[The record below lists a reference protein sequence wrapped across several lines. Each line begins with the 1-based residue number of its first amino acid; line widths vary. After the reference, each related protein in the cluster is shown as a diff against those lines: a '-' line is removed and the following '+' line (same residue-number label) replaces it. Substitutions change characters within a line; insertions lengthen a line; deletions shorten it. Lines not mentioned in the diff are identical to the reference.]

1 MNRRLIFILLIIGFY
16 SNLFAKNTLTRH
28 FDIRIAGFKIGA
40 LTAHQEHVNDSITN
54 YNLTSKVSF
63 WLFFRVNVDYS
74 YFSTFLNG
82 KLIASEIKTVTN
94 RGNYTSTSKWEKD
107 HYKVKVDAYE
117 YKKDTILTAPI
128 TFNIAKLYFE
138 EPTIGTK
145 IYADGYGI
153 FSTAESEDEK
163 SFLVEVMGNKNKYY
177 FKEGL
182 LVRASMDSPIKNYE
196 VQLIR

>member
-1 MNRRLIFILLIIGFY
+1 MLIIGCT
-16 SNLFAKNTLTRH
+16 SNLFARDTLTLH
-28 FDIRIAGFKIGA
+28 YDIRIAGFKIGA
-40 LTAHQEHVNDSITN
+40 LTAHQEKVNDSITI

-82 KLIASEIKTVTN
+82 QLIASEIKTVTN

-117 YKKDTILTAPI
+117 YKKDTILIAPI

-138 EPTIGTK
+138 EPTIGAI
-145 IYADGYGI
+145 IYADGYGT

-163 SFLVEVMGNKNKYY
+163 SYLVEVLGNKNKYY
-177 FKEGL
+177 FKDGL

-196 VQLIR
+196 VQLIP